1 MTITYG
7 SNTDKKFEIRNKKLD
22 KDDSFYEEPENNE
35 KRFDKP
41 WKKGKNHGFGRVS
54 ETSGTDDK

>member
-41 WKKGKNHGFGRVS
+41 
-54 ETSGTDDK
+54 